1 MTNFIYKVSMVY
13 IDIHIIAYLLGV
25 SVDVVTTFI
34 NNEAAILIKN
44 AFTFH
49 LTYLQLQVIALF
61 AIICAMLLFATLLFV
76 VNVSEHKRKII
87 ATDEALIADLKAQV
101 SQLQLELDLANK
113 NDDIDRLTHV
123 IANMEINNKLQ

>member
-1 MTNFIYKVSMVY
+1 MVY